1 MCQRVSLHCR
11 TCSQRCYRLESSC
24 ICKQIQINSLMLK
37 SPFRPPTRHTMI
49 VRSNGHTHVN
59 ESRPRSCIFQIT
71 VVSVFHVV
79 YSLLLNKMHCL
90 FVLNS
95 NSDTEIVSKYSVM
108 FLITIFS
115 SLLMNWQLIWFN
127 TFSFSFSDA
136 STHSLVNF
144 DTFVTEAKWGTVKL
158 Y

>member
-1 MCQRVSLHCR
+1 MSE
-11 TCSQRCYRLESSC
+11 SQPAL
-24 ICKQIQINSLMLK
+24 QDMLTAML
-37 SPFRPPTRHTMI
+37 PFRIFMHLQANSNQFTTRHTMI

-108 FLITIFS
+108 FLITTFS
-115 SLLMNWQLIWFN
+115 SHLMNWQLIWFN

-144 DTFVTEAKWGTVKL
+144 DTFVTEANWGTVKL